1 MDWNR
6 LKVFHAV
13 AEAGSFTH
21 AGEALN
27 LSQSAISRQI
37 SALENELGTPL
48 FHRHARGLSLTEQGE
63 SLYRTA
69 HEVSAKLAM
78 TEAILGEA
86 RERPTGKLKITT
98 TVGFGSTWLT
108 PRIGEF
114 LELYPE
120 VNVDLVLDDRL
131 LDLSMREADIAIR
144 MQPPTQADLVQRRL
158 LTVHNHLYASPTYL
172 KRHGTPRNL
181 ADLQDHK
188 LITYGEDT
196 PPPVTEINWLQKAG
210 RAQGIELNPVL
221 TVNNIYGLLL
231 AVENDVGIASLPD
244 YMIAEQPKFIRVLPD
259 VAAPSFDTYL
269 VYPDELRETKKIS
282 VFRDFLLAKVAGWS
296 F

>member
-196 PPPVTEINWLQKAG
+196 PPPVIEINWLQKAG

-221 TVNNIYGLLL
+221 TVNNIYGLVL

-244 YMIAEQPKFIRVLPD
+244 YMIAEHPKFIRVLPD

>member
-13 AEAGSFTH
+13 AEAGSFTR
-21 AGEALN
+21 AGEVLN

-37 SALENELGTPL
+37 SALEHELGTSL

-69 HEVSAKLAM
+69 HDVSAKLAM
-78 TEAILGEA
+78 TEAVLGES

-120 VNVDLVLDDRL
+120 ITVDVVLDDRL

-144 MQPPTQADLVQRRL
+144 MRPPTQADLIQRRL

-172 KRHGTPRNL
+172 KRYGTPRDL
-181 ADLQDHK
+181 ADLKNHK
-188 LITYGEDT
+188 LVTYGEDT
-196 PPPVTEINWLQKAG
+196 PPPVSEINWLQLAG
-210 RAQGIELNPVL
+210 RKQGLQLEPIL
-221 TVNNIYGLLL
+221 TVNNVYGLLL
-231 AVENDVGIASLPD
+231 AVESGVGIASLPD
-244 YMIAEQPKFIRVLPD
+244 YMIEDHPRVVRVLPD
-259 VAAPSFDTYL
+259 VEAPHFDTFF
-269 VYPDELRETKKIS
+269 VYPDELRDSKKIM
-282 VFRDFLLAKVAGWS
+282 VFRDFLLNKVAGWR